1 MNGTLGKILMTGATG
16 GIGLGVRDRLVNGGA
31 SLALPILAA
40 FGLACTPCA
49 ITAQALTPHQQLARD
64 IFKELVE
71 INTVTAT
78 GDTLIAAQAMAAR
91 LKAAGFTD
99 ADVRV
104 LSPAPRKG
112 NLVAR
117 LRGTGVRK
125 PILLLAHLDVVE
137 AKPADWSVDPFK
149 LLEKDGYFYG
159 RGTGDDKF
167 MAAAF
172 VANLIRY
179 KQEGFKPDRD
189 LIVALE
195 TDEEILDAN
204 SMGIRWLL
212 KEHRDLIDAEFALNE
227 GGGVGLLNGK
237 PLATSLQTSEKVSVS
252 YRLEVK
258 NPGGH
263 SSLPSKDNAIYR
275 MADGLARLARFDFP
289 FKLNETTRGY
299 FERMVALVE
308 PPIAADMRAIVAP
321 TPDAAA
327 VDRLSKI
334 VQFNAQMRTTCVA
347 TMLQGGHAINALPQT
362 VTANVNCRVLPG
374 EALDDVRATLV
385 RVLDDEQISVTL
397 RGAPVPSPPSPLNP
411 ELVRVVERLTA
422 EFWPGIPVIPM
433 MSAGAT
439 DGSLLRNAGIPTYG
453 HSGLADDVN
462 DVRAHGKD
470 ERVLVRSFLDGH
482 EYLYRLVKALASDTK

>member
-1 MNGTLGKILMTGATG
+1 MTPVHTSALTL
-16 GIGLGVRDRLVNGGA
+16 
-31 SLALPILAA
+31 LAA
-40 FGLACTPCA
+40 ITLACAPSS

-78 GDTLIAAQAMAAR
+78 GDTLIAAQAMAVR

-212 KEHRDLIDAEFALNE
+212 KEHRE
-227 GGGVGLLNGK
+227 
-237 PLATSLQTSEKVSVS
+237 
-252 YRLEVK
+252 
-258 NPGGH
+258 
-263 SSLPSKDNAIYR
+263 
-275 MADGLARLARFDFP
+275 
-289 FKLNETTRGY
+289 
-299 FERMVALVE
+299 
-308 PPIAADMRAIVAP
+308 
-321 TPDAAA
+321 
-327 VDRLSKI
+327 RLSELWSR
-334 VQFNAQMRTTCVA
+334 VGDHNAKK
-347 TMLQGGHAINALPQT
+347 P
-362 VTANVNCRVLPG
+362 
-374 EALDDVRATLV
+374 
-385 RVLDDEQISVTL
+385 
-397 RGAPVPSPPSPLNP
+397 
-411 ELVRVVERLTA
+411 
-422 EFWPGIPVIPM
+422 
-433 MSAGAT
+433 AGAEQPIDRVT
-439 DGSLLRNAGIPTYG
+439 FYFGQMVTS
-453 HSGLADDVN
+453 
-462 DVRAHGKD
+462 
-470 ERVLVRSFLDGH
+470 ERVLAEDVEEAR
-482 EYLYRLVKALASDTK
+482 

>member
-1 MNGTLGKILMTGATG
+1 MTPVHTSALTL
-16 GIGLGVRDRLVNGGA
+16 
-31 SLALPILAA
+31 LAA
-40 FGLACTPCA
+40 ITLACAPSS

-189 LIVALE
+189 LVVALE

-212 KEHRDLIDAEFALNE
+212 K
-227 GGGVGLLNGK
+227 
-237 PLATSLQTSEKVSVS
+237 
-252 YRLEVK
+252 
-258 NPGGH
+258 
-263 SSLPSKDNAIYR
+263 
-275 MADGLARLARFDFP
+275 
-289 FKLNETTRGY
+289 
-299 FERMVALVE
+299 
-308 PPIAADMRAIVAP
+308 
-321 TPDAAA
+321 
-327 VDRLSKI
+327 
-334 VQFNAQMRTTCVA
+334 
-347 TMLQGGHAINALPQT
+347 
-362 VTANVNCRVLPG
+362 
-374 EALDDVRATLV
+374 
-385 RVLDDEQISVTL
+385 
-397 RGAPVPSPPSPLNP
+397 
-411 ELVRVVERLTA
+411 
-422 EFWPGIPVIPM
+422 
-433 MSAGAT
+433 
-439 DGSLLRNAGIPTYG
+439 
-453 HSGLADDVN
+453 
-462 DVRAHGKD
+462 
-470 ERVLVRSFLDGH
+470 
-482 EYLYRLVKALASDTK
+482 